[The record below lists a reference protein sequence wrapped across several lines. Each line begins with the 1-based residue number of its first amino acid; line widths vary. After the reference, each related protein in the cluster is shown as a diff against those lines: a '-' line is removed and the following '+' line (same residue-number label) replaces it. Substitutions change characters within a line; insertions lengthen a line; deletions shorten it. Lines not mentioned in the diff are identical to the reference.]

1 MSEFWK
7 QPKYSKGQ
15 SHLPYSLSEA
25 KPFLRSAAL
34 CAIEHSCPLPAGS
47 TARAQR
53 FLHGA
58 FDRQGDM
65 IKDAPQDFVTGLS
78 AALLGCRPGTLE
90 NYATPDAVGSVDA
103 TKAAEVLTA
112 EASLVSALADSLR
125 ALSCDP
131 NTLEQMQQ
139 ADAKSAE
146 GGQDGGPRM
155 AATLAEHLRNVKQAR
170 EALERAVEEVK
181 AAPEEPC
188 PTGAPPESPSIANKP
203 RAPASS
209 VPEYLTST
217 SGLALERSDSQ
228 KIAVRVVEQVGDTL
242 AKTKTQ
248 VASLQGMVAEL
259 PDPEDPEHAQEA
271 LATVGKLQ
279 YKCRFFTEALMQDL
293 LKLDGVSLRAEED
306 KPRRKTQVWAG
317 VLHTDEAW

>member
-1 MSEFWK
+1 MASNSPQPELEALAEVSVEKMSEFWK

-58 FDRQGDM
+58 FDRQSDM
-65 IKDAPQDFVTGLS
+65 IKDAPQDFVTGALLPSIFLISAGLS

-139 ADAKSAE
+139 ADAKVCW
-146 GGQDGGPRM
+146 P
-155 AATLAEHLRNVKQAR
+155 V
-170 EALERAVEEVK
+170 AL
-181 AAPEEPC
+181 
-188 PTGAPPESPSIANKP
+188 
-203 RAPASS
+203 
-209 VPEYLTST
+209 
-217 SGLALERSDSQ
+217 
-228 KIAVRVVEQVGDTL
+228 
-242 AKTKTQ
+242 
-248 VASLQGMVAEL
+248 
-259 PDPEDPEHAQEA
+259 
-271 LATVGKLQ
+271 
-279 YKCRFFTEALMQDL
+279 
-293 LKLDGVSLRAEED
+293 
-306 KPRRKTQVWAG
+306 
-317 VLHTDEAW
+317 